1 MRKAGA
7 FVGRSSCISLSG
19 ESAEVPTLSRITWR
33 ALRGVAAAAAAA
45 VAAGDGLVAATRK
58 PSRKLL
64 IALRGVAAPA
74 AAAVLTA
81 AAPAAAADL
90 AVAAAAAVDEVE
102 ENGTVA
108 VLDVAVLPDI
118 AQAQERL
125 AVPVA
130 FGSPTTDV
138 AG

>member
-19 ESAEVPTLSRITWR
+19 ESAEVPTLSGITWR
-33 ALRGVAAAAAAA
+33 ALRGVAAAAAA